1 MNNSNVPVQSLKT
14 LAISI
19 ISAILLASFILI
31 AVVGPAEYGIDPT
44 GLGKALG
51 LSVLAKPQQQ
61 QQQQQQFLQKN
72 TKTAV
77 SCPTGQQL
85 ADWLDV
91 VIITVPPKSGLEYKF
106 HVKETA
112 ELAYTWTTNGAK
124 LHFDFH
130 GEPSG
135 DKTGYFKSFK
145 ETTDNKSKGILKA
158 PFTGSHGWYWENK
171 TQTPVQVTLK
181 TKGQYT
187 VIGLI

>member
-1 MNNSNVPVQSLKT
+1 MNNSNIPVQSLKT
-14 LAISI
+14 LMISM
-19 ISAILLASFILI
+19 ISAIVLASFILI

-51 LSVLAKPQQQ
+51 LSVLAKPEQQQ
-61 QQQQQQFLQKN
+61 KILQQP

-77 SCPTGQQL
+77 SCPTGQQI

-91 VIITVPPKSGLEYKF
+91 VVITVPPQSGLEYKF

-135 DKTGYFKSFK
+135 DTTGYFKSFK
-145 ETTDNKSKGILKA
+145 ETTDNQSKGKLKA
-158 PFTGSHGWYWENK
+158 PFTGSHGWYWENR
-171 TQTPVQVTLK
+171 TQVPVQVTLK